1 MNGAP
6 FLCSYLSSV
15 VFCYAADFIIARN
28 LMSLTNVRKMFTAI
42 CEYLIVFN
50 FC

>member
-15 VFCYAADFIIARN
+15 VFCYLADFIISRN

-42 CEYLIVFN
+42 CK
-50 FC
+50 